1 MIIAID
7 GPSASGKGTIAR
19 KLAAHFRLPYLDTGT
34 LYRGVTLAL
43 LRAGHA
49 PENKDAAIAI
59 ARGFSKGI
67 GPALLA
73 DPELRSERVSIAAA
87 PVSAIPE
94 VRAHLLDLQ
103 RQFAGQPGGAVLDG
117 RDIASVIAPQ
127 AEVKIYITATPEK
140 RAERRWKELQ
150 SLGQSVTYEAILKDM
165 LARDARDATRS
176 VAPAMKTAEAVLI
189 DTTNLSIFETFA
201 SALQI
206 VKEKTGKS

>member
-19 KLAAHFRLPYLDTGT
+19 KLAAHFGLPYLDTGT

-49 PENKDAAIAI
+49 PENKAEAIRI
-59 ARGFSKGI
+59 ARGFTNGI
-67 GPALLA
+67 DPALLA
-73 DPELRSERVSIAAA
+73 DPELRSERVSKAAA
-87 PVSAIPE
+87 SVSAVPE

-103 RQFAGQPGGAVLDG
+103 RRFAVQPGGAVLDG

-127 AEVKIYITATPEK
+127 AEVKIYITASPEK

-150 SLGQSVTYEAILKDM
+150 SLGQTVTYEAVLKDM

-189 DTTNLSIFETFA
+189 DTSNLSIDETFA
-201 SALQI
+201 SALRI
-206 VKEKTGKS
+206 VKEKTGKA